1 MRRRIARPVP
11 ERDAVTCERLRVA
24 HGHRAMVGGGEM
36 SIRSTS
42 SAVIL
47 TTLLAVGVPA
57 ATWAQDDGTESQV
70 CLTVIGTAPEGGWE
84 PLSLSV
90 AIASG
95 NATIAAVGPASECA
109 GTDVPVVVDGPV
121 ATPEP
126 AGDAPLPVELVEA
139 GFSVKDG
146 NVSYTAVVSNPNPSA
161 WVANYMPVR
170 FDFYDADDGLV
181 TTATGNTTLLPGQTG
196 AVIGTTNDAQGAT
209 RMEVVIANGEN
220 DWQIIDEIAG
230 EFTFS
235 DIKTRAT
242 DYGPTTTGRISSTF
256 EEQVDDVRVDVVYK
270 DAAGKVLGGSYT
282 YVDFVPAG
290 GQASFK
296 VSTWS
301 EINPKK
307 AAQTDVYYSYYPF

>member
-1 MRRRIARPVP
+1 MGI
-11 ERDAVTCERLRVA
+11 LRA
-24 HGHRAMVGGGEM
+24 
-36 SIRSTS
+36 S
-42 SAVIL
+42 SAIVL
-47 TTLLAVGVPA
+47 GALLAVGVSA
-57 ATWAQDDGTESQV
+57 AALAQADVAESQV
-70 CLTVIGTAPEGGWE
+70 CLTLAGTAPEGGWD

-95 NATIAAVGPASECA
+95 NATVTAVGPSSACA
-109 GTDVPVVVDGPV
+109 GTDEPVVDEPVVDEPV
-121 ATPEP
+121 VTPEP
-126 AGDAPLPVELVEA
+126 AADAPLPVDLVEA

-146 NVSYTAVVSNPNPSA
+146 NVNYTAVVSNPNPST

-181 TTATGNTTLLPGQTG
+181 TTATASTTLLPGQTG
-196 AVIGTTNDAQGAT
+196 AIIGTTNDAQGAT

-220 DWQIIDEIAG
+220 DWQLIDEIAG

-235 DIKTRAT
+235 DVKTKAT

-256 EEQVDDVRVDVVYK
+256 EEQVDDVRVDAVYK

-307 AAQTDVYYSYYPF
+307 VTQTDVYYSYYPF